1 MVSESGRMVRVFEL
15 CLSPVSTGQDDSYC
29 RSTLAPPV
37 VTGSQYF
44 GREWLSPVVTGR
56 PEYPSILAGFC
67 SPVATG

>member
-1 MVSESGRMVRVFEL
+1 VGESGRVFEL
-15 CLSPVSTGQDDSYC
+15 CLSPVSTGQDDSYS

-56 PEYPSILAGFC
+56 PEYQTFLEGFWP
-67 SPVATG
+67 PVATG